1 MKKFSTAMGS
11 ALPDPVASEARLSPV
26 PVPAIEN
33 KTAPGQRGP
42 VGLSPRTTYSRVN
55 TGTPPVPDAGMSAQK
70 SAPPRGSEFLPN
82 KLAHQEV
89 FMATSADRPSLND
102 MVKAAMAGTI
112 AKSEITREALR
123 QTGEEFST
131 KIASAQFSDNHVSTQ
146 DVHKLASA
154 LGYLAGTFRKEAYD
168 LGPGAGPGSLEVSA
182 PKASGTSLDAGE
194 SGHAIASNQPPM
206 TPALQAE
213 KAQSGKANTGLE
225 DNMKVGFA
233 VTEKGH
239 KFDTERAKMRREHAL
254 DQARLGQRYFAVG
267 HYDKEGNNPAS
278 VGNALRFRSG
288 AADHPIMEARHQ
300 EYVAKKHGKGENAYN
315 LWGGTTIPVKE
326 EAHAKPGFF
335 GTFGK
340 VKDKKASANFSRLMR
355 MGDEPVETGLPIGY
369 IRKLAAE
376 GPDSSASGE
385 GVLSEPGDVTSQ
397 KNMIASNMAAIN
409 YTRREAK
416 AGAKRDVNK
425 YLDQPALTAAGDAVL
440 ARSLEHTNSAGAK
453 IAGVKVPRQFTVGP
467 TGAAKVEEMYA
478 GAKKGLQRYGGLLKG
493 GDREALAATAN
504 KAEQALKGNKVGK
517 NKLNLTKGLSA
528 ATDAS
533 ANENRAVNIAR
544 GATAGGALA
553 AGGLY
558 AATRNKESSADFS
571 KVAAARALLSN
582 LIEKVAEEQDGKKKT
597 KEAVVPLNIS
607 SPSDSSGFQA
617 QQLK

>member
-11 ALPDPVASEARLSPV
+11 ALPDPVAAEARLSPV

-225 DNMKVGFA
+225 DNMG
-233 VTEKGH
+233 
-239 KFDTERAKMRREHAL
+239 
-254 DQARLGQRYFAVG
+254 
-267 HYDKEGNNPAS
+267 
-278 VGNALRFRSG
+278 
-288 AADHPIMEARHQ
+288 
-300 EYVAKKHGKGENAYN
+300 
-315 LWGGTTIPVKE
+315 
-326 EAHAKPGFF
+326 
-335 GTFGK
+335 
-340 VKDKKASANFSRLMR
+340 KKASANFSRLMR
-355 MGDEPVETGLPIGY
+355 MGDEPVETGLPINF

-385 GVLSEPGDVTSQ
+385 GVPSEPGDVTSQ

-409 YTRREAK
+409 YTKREAK

-453 IAGVKVPRQFTVGP
+453 IAGAVGDHLERVGRKTVRLVGRTGGGEAAMDP
-467 TGAAKVEEMYA
+467 ATAKRIGATVYGTGAAAAGGAGYVATRDKESGAKEMYA
-478 GAKKGLQRYGGLLKG
+478 GAKKGVQRYGSLLKG
-493 GDREALAATAN
+493 GKREELDAAAMVGGHISQGMA
-504 KAEQALKGNKVGK
+504 KAER
-517 NKLNLTKGLSA
+517 
-528 ATDAS
+528 
-533 ANENRAVNIAR
+533 RAVNVAR
-544 GATAGGALA
+544 GATGAGAAALGAGG
-553 AGGLY
+553 Y
-558 AATRNKESSADFS
+558 AATRKKESSADFS

>member
-1 MKKFSTAMGS
+1 
-11 ALPDPVASEARLSPV
+11 
-26 PVPAIEN
+26 
-33 KTAPGQRGP
+33 
-42 VGLSPRTTYSRVN
+42 
-55 TGTPPVPDAGMSAQK
+55 
-70 SAPPRGSEFLPN
+70 
-82 KLAHQEV
+82 
-89 FMATSADRPSLND
+89 

-225 DNMKVGFA
+225 DNMG
-233 VTEKGH
+233 
-239 KFDTERAKMRREHAL
+239 
-254 DQARLGQRYFAVG
+254 
-267 HYDKEGNNPAS
+267 
-278 VGNALRFRSG
+278 
-288 AADHPIMEARHQ
+288 
-300 EYVAKKHGKGENAYN
+300 
-315 LWGGTTIPVKE
+315 
-326 EAHAKPGFF
+326 
-335 GTFGK
+335 
-340 VKDKKASANFSRLMR
+340 KKASANFSRLMR
-355 MGDEPVETGLPIGY
+355 MGDEPVETGLPINF

-385 GVLSEPGDVTSQ
+385 GVPSEPGDVTSQ

>member
-1 MKKFSTAMGS
+1 
-11 ALPDPVASEARLSPV
+11 
-26 PVPAIEN
+26 
-33 KTAPGQRGP
+33 
-42 VGLSPRTTYSRVN
+42 
-55 TGTPPVPDAGMSAQK
+55 
-70 SAPPRGSEFLPN
+70 
-82 KLAHQEV
+82 
-89 FMATSADRPSLND
+89 
-102 MVKAAMAGTI
+102 
-112 AKSEITREALR
+112 
-123 QTGEEFST
+123 
-131 KIASAQFSDNHVSTQ
+131 
-146 DVHKLASA
+146 VHKLASA

-182 PKASGTSLDAGE
+182 PKASGKSLDAGE

-225 DNMKVGFA
+225 DNMG
-233 VTEKGH
+233 
-239 KFDTERAKMRREHAL
+239 
-254 DQARLGQRYFAVG
+254 
-267 HYDKEGNNPAS
+267 
-278 VGNALRFRSG
+278 
-288 AADHPIMEARHQ
+288 
-300 EYVAKKHGKGENAYN
+300 
-315 LWGGTTIPVKE
+315 
-326 EAHAKPGFF
+326 
-335 GTFGK
+335 
-340 VKDKKASANFSRLMR
+340 KKASANFARLMR
-355 MGDEPVETGLPIGY
+355 MGDEPVETGLPIGF

-385 GVLSEPGDVTSQ
+385 GVPSEPGDVTSQ

-467 TGAAKVEEMYA
+467 TGATKVEEMYA

-528 ATDAS
+528 ATDAH

-558 AATRNKESSADFS
+558 AATRNKESSAGDNAEIAARLLLTGGTLGAAGYMGHQTGKQLADEEPAPGTNRPKWGVGKYIASAIPPIGAYQVGKSIGYGHGRDDKKNKESGRQHEKNSSADFS